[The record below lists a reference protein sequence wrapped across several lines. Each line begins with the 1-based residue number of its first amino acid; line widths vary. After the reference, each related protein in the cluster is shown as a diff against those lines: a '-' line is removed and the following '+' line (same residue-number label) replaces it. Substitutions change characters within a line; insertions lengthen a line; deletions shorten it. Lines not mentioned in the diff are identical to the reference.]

1 MKLGVIDYGA
11 SNIFSVVRALNSLGA
26 STKIVKTPEDF
37 KNTDKLVFPGQGS
50 MGACSKK
57 LSENNLTNN
66 RVPIAAIIYDYKNQK
81 IIARATNTNSPIGHA
96 ELEAIREALEIK
108 KTNRLDD
115 CDIYVTIEPCLMCA
129 TAISK
134 CHMRRIYFGAEDKL
148 SLIHI
153 SEPTRPY

>member
-1 MKLGVIDYGA
+1 MLSK
-11 SNIFSVVRALNSLGA
+11 
-26 STKIVKTPEDF
+26 STKKIFDEVIE
-37 KNTDKLVFPGQGS
+37 
-50 MGACSKK
+50 
-57 LSENNLTNN
+57 LSENNLTNY

-134 CHMRRIYFGAEDKL
+134 CHMRRIYFGAEDKKGGAIL
-148 SLIHI
+148 NGPRIFEKENLKKVNVISHI
-153 SEPTRPY
+153 EEEKTSNLLKKFFTSKRNN

>member
-1 MKLGVIDYGA
+1 MLSK
-11 SNIFSVVRALNSLGA
+11 
-26 STKIVKTPEDF
+26 STKKIFDEVIE
-37 KNTDKLVFPGQGS
+37 
-50 MGACSKK
+50 

-108 KTNRLDD
+108 KTNSLDD

-134 CHMRRIYFGAEDKL
+134 CHMRRIYFGAEDKKGGAIL
-148 SLIHI
+148 NGPRVFINENLKKVNVISHI
-153 SEPTRPY
+153 EEEKTSNLLKKFFTSKRNN

>member
-1 MKLGVIDYGA
+1 MLSK
-11 SNIFSVVRALNSLGA
+11 
-26 STKIVKTPEDF
+26 STKKIFDEVI
-37 KNTDKLVFPGQGS
+37 
-50 MGACSKK
+50 K

-134 CHMRRIYFGAEDKL
+134 CHMRRIYFGAEDKKGGAIL
-148 SLIHI
+148 NGPRVFVNENLKKVNVISHI
-153 SEPTRPY
+153 EEEKTSNLLKKFFTSKRNN

>member
-1 MKLGVIDYGA
+1 M
-11 SNIFSVVRALNSLGA
+11 LNK
-26 STKIVKTPEDF
+26 STKKIFDEVIE
-37 KNTDKLVFPGQGS
+37 
-50 MGACSKK
+50 

-134 CHMRRIYFGAEDKL
+134 CHMRRIYFGAEDKKGGAIL
-148 SLIHI
+148 NGPRVFENKNLKKVNVISHI
-153 SEPTRPY
+153 EEVKTSNLLKKFFTSKRNN

>member
-1 MKLGVIDYGA
+1 MLSK
-11 SNIFSVVRALNSLGA
+11 
-26 STKIVKTPEDF
+26 STKKIFDEVIE
-37 KNTDKLVFPGQGS
+37 
-50 MGACSKK
+50 

-115 CDIYVTIEPCLMCA
+115 CDIYVTIEPCLMCV

-134 CHMRRIYFGAEDKL
+134 CHMRRIYFGAEDKKGGAIL
-148 SLIHI
+148 NGPRVFENENLKKVNVISHI
-153 SEPTRPY
+153 EEEKTSNLLKKFFTSKRNN

>member
-1 MKLGVIDYGA
+1 MLSK
-11 SNIFSVVRALNSLGA
+11 
-26 STKIVKTPEDF
+26 STKKIFDEVIE
-37 KNTDKLVFPGQGS
+37 L
-50 MGACSKK
+50 SK
-57 LSENNLTNN
+57 NNLTNN

-134 CHMRRIYFGAEDKL
+134 CHMRRIYFGAEDKKGGAIL
-148 SLIHI
+148 NGPRVFINENLKKVNVISHI
-153 SEPTRPY
+153 EEEKTSNLLKKFFTSKRNN

>member
-1 MKLGVIDYGA
+1 MLSK
-11 SNIFSVVRALNSLGA
+11 
-26 STKIVKTPEDF
+26 STKKIFDEVIE
-37 KNTDKLVFPGQGS
+37 
-50 MGACSKK
+50 
-57 LSENNLTNN
+57 LSENNLTKN

-96 ELEAIREALEIK
+96 ELEAIRDALEIK

-134 CHMRRIYFGAEDKL
+134 CHMRRIYFGAEDKKGGAIL
-148 SLIHI
+148 NGPRVFENENLKKVNVISHI
-153 SEPTRPY
+153 EEEKTSNLLKKFFTSKRNN

>member
-1 MKLGVIDYGA
+1 MLSK
-11 SNIFSVVRALNSLGA
+11 
-26 STKIVKTPEDF
+26 STKKIFDEVIE
-37 KNTDKLVFPGQGS
+37 
-50 MGACSKK
+50 
-57 LSENNLTNN
+57 LSENNLTKN

-134 CHMRRIYFGAEDKL
+134 CHMRRIYFGAEDKKGGAIL
-148 SLIHI
+148 NGPRIFEKENLKKVNVISHI
-153 SEPTRPY
+153 EEEKTSNLLKKFFTSKRNN

>member
-1 MKLGVIDYGA
+1 ML
-11 SNIFSVVRALNSLGA
+11 ST
-26 STKIVKTPEDF
+26 STKKIFDEVIE
-37 KNTDKLVFPGQGS
+37 L
-50 MGACSKK
+50 SK
-57 LSENNLTNN
+57 SNLTNN

-96 ELEAIREALEIK
+96 ELEAIREALDIK

-134 CHMRRIYFGAEDKL
+134 CHMRRIYFGAEDKKGGAIL
-148 SLIHI
+148 NGPRVFEKENLKKVEVISHI
-153 SEPTRPY
+153 EEEKTSNLLKKFFTSKRNN

>member
-1 MKLGVIDYGA
+1 MLRSATKKIFDEVI
-11 SNIFSVVRALNSLGA
+11 
-26 STKIVKTPEDF
+26 E
-37 KNTDKLVFPGQGS
+37 
-50 MGACSKK
+50 

-81 IIARATNTNSPIGHA
+81 IIARAANTNSPIGHA

-134 CHMRRIYFGAEDKL
+134 CHIRRIYFGAEDKKGGAIL
-148 SLIHI
+148 NGPRVFEKENLKKVEVISHI
-153 SEPTRPY
+153 EEEKTSNLLKKFFTSKRNN

>member
-1 MKLGVIDYGA
+1 MLSK
-11 SNIFSVVRALNSLGA
+11 
-26 STKIVKTPEDF
+26 STKKIFDEVIE
-37 KNTDKLVFPGQGS
+37 
-50 MGACSKK
+50 
-57 LSENNLTNN
+57 LSEKNLTNN

-81 IIARATNTNSPIGHA
+81 IIAKATNTNSPIGHA

-134 CHMRRIYFGAEDKL
+134 CHMRRIYFGAEDKKGGAIL
-148 SLIHI
+148 NGPRIFEKENLKKVNVISHI
-153 SEPTRPY
+153 EEEKTSNLLKKFFTSKRNN

>member
-1 MKLGVIDYGA
+1 MLSK
-11 SNIFSVVRALNSLGA
+11 
-26 STKIVKTPEDF
+26 STKKIFDEVIE
-37 KNTDKLVFPGQGS
+37 
-50 MGACSKK
+50 

-134 CHMRRIYFGAEDKL
+134 CHMRRIYFGAEDKKGGAIL
-148 SLIHI
+148 NGPRVFENENLKKVNFISHI
-153 SEPTRPY
+153 EEEKTSNLLKKFFTSKRNN

>member
-1 MKLGVIDYGA
+1 MLSKLTKKIFDEVI
-11 SNIFSVVRALNSLGA
+11 
-26 STKIVKTPEDF
+26 E
-37 KNTDKLVFPGQGS
+37 
-50 MGACSKK
+50 
-57 LSENNLTNN
+57 LSENNFTNN

-96 ELEAIREALEIK
+96 ELEAIREALDIK

-134 CHMRRIYFGAEDKL
+134 CHMRRIYFGAEDKKGGAIINGPRVFEHENL
-148 SLIHI
+148 RKVDVISHI
-153 SEPTRPY
+153 EEEKTSNLLKKFFTSKRNN

>member
-1 MKLGVIDYGA
+1 MLSK
-11 SNIFSVVRALNSLGA
+11 
-26 STKIVKTPEDF
+26 STKKIFDEVIE
-37 KNTDKLVFPGQGS
+37 
-50 MGACSKK
+50 

-66 RVPIAAIIYDYKNQK
+66 RVPVAAIIYDYKNQK

-134 CHMRRIYFGAEDKL
+134 CHIRRIYFGAEDKKGGAIL
-148 SLIHI
+148 NGPRIFENENLKKVNVISHI
-153 SEPTRPY
+153 EEEKTSNLLKKFFTSKRNN

>member
-1 MKLGVIDYGA
+1 MLRSATKKIFDEVI
-11 SNIFSVVRALNSLGA
+11 
-26 STKIVKTPEDF
+26 E
-37 KNTDKLVFPGQGS
+37 
-50 MGACSKK
+50 
-57 LSENNLTNN
+57 LSENNLKNN

-81 IIARATNTNSPIGHA
+81 IIARAANTNSPIGHA

-134 CHMRRIYFGAEDKL
+134 CHMRRIYFGAEDKKGGAIL
-148 SLIHI
+148 NGPRVFEKENLKKVEVISHI
-153 SEPTRPY
+153 EEEKTSNLLKKFFTSKRNN

>member
-1 MKLGVIDYGA
+1 MLSK
-11 SNIFSVVRALNSLGA
+11 
-26 STKIVKTPEDF
+26 STKKIFDEVIE
-37 KNTDKLVFPGQGS
+37 
-50 MGACSKK
+50 

-134 CHMRRIYFGAEDKL
+134 CHMRRIYFGAEDKKGGAIL
-148 SLIHI
+148 NGPRVFENENLKKVEVISHI
-153 SEPTRPY
+153 EEEKTSNLLKKFFTSKRNN

>member
-1 MKLGVIDYGA
+1 ML
-11 SNIFSVVRALNSLGA
+11 ST
-26 STKIVKTPEDF
+26 STKKIFDEVIE
-37 KNTDKLVFPGQGS
+37 L
-50 MGACSKK
+50 SK
-57 LSENNLTNN
+57 SNLTNN

-96 ELEAIREALEIK
+96 ELEAIREELEIK

-134 CHMRRIYFGAEDKL
+134 CHMRRIYFGAEDKKGGAIL
-148 SLIHI
+148 NGPRVFENENLKKVNVISHI
-153 SEPTRPY
+153 EEEKTSNLLKKFFTSKRNN

>member
-1 MKLGVIDYGA
+1 MLSK
-11 SNIFSVVRALNSLGA
+11 
-26 STKIVKTPEDF
+26 STKKIFDEVIE
-37 KNTDKLVFPGQGS
+37 
-50 MGACSKK
+50 

-108 KTNRLDD
+108 KTNRLVD

-129 TAISK
+129 TAICK
-134 CHMRRIYFGAEDKL
+134 CHMRRIYFGAEDKKGGAIL
-148 SLIHI
+148 NGPRVFINENLKKVNVISHI
-153 SEPTRPY
+153 EEEKTSNLLKKFFTSKRNN

>member
-1 MKLGVIDYGA
+1 ML
-11 SNIFSVVRALNSLGA
+11 ST
-26 STKIVKTPEDF
+26 STKKIFDEVIE
-37 KNTDKLVFPGQGS
+37 
-50 MGACSKK
+50 

-96 ELEAIREALEIK
+96 ELEAIREALDIK

-134 CHMRRIYFGAEDKL
+134 CHIRRIYFGAEDKKGGAIL
-148 SLIHI
+148 NGPRIFENENLKKVNVISHI
-153 SEPTRPY
+153 EEEKTSNLLKKFFTSKRNN

>member
-1 MKLGVIDYGA
+1 MLRSATKKIFDEVI
-11 SNIFSVVRALNSLGA
+11 
-26 STKIVKTPEDF
+26 E
-37 KNTDKLVFPGQGS
+37 
-50 MGACSKK
+50 

-66 RVPIAAIIYDYKNQK
+66 RIPIAAIIYDYKNQK

-134 CHMRRIYFGAEDKL
+134 CHMRRIYFGAEDKKGGAIL
-148 SLIHI
+148 NGPRVFENENLKKVNVISHI
-153 SEPTRPY
+153 EEEKTSNLLKKFFTSKRNN

>member
-1 MKLGVIDYGA
+1 MLSK
-11 SNIFSVVRALNSLGA
+11 
-26 STKIVKTPEDF
+26 STKKIFDEVIE
-37 KNTDKLVFPGQGS
+37 
-50 MGACSKK
+50 

-96 ELEAIREALEIK
+96 ELEAIREALDIK

-134 CHMRRIYFGAEDKL
+134 CHMRRIYFGAEDKKGGAIL
-148 SLIHI
+148 NGPRVFENENLKRVNVISHI
-153 SEPTRPY
+153 EEEKTSNLLKKFFTSKRNN

>member
-1 MKLGVIDYGA
+1 ML
-11 SNIFSVVRALNSLGA
+11 ST
-26 STKIVKTPEDF
+26 STKKIFDEVIE
-37 KNTDKLVFPGQGS
+37 L
-50 MGACSKK
+50 SK
-57 LSENNLTNN
+57 SNLTNN

-134 CHMRRIYFGAEDKL
+134 CHMRRIYFGAEDKKGGAIL
-148 SLIHI
+148 NGPRVFENENLKKVNVISHI
-153 SEPTRPY
+153 EEEKTSKLLKKFFTSKRNN

>member
-1 MKLGVIDYGA
+1 MLSK
-11 SNIFSVVRALNSLGA
+11 
-26 STKIVKTPEDF
+26 STKKIFDEVIE
-37 KNTDKLVFPGQGS
+37 
-50 MGACSKK
+50 

-96 ELEAIREALEIK
+96 ELEAIREALDIK

-115 CDIYVTIEPCLMCA
+115 CDIYVTIEPCLMCT

-134 CHMRRIYFGAEDKL
+134 CHIRRIYFGAEDKKGGAIL
-148 SLIHI
+148 NGPRVFENENLKKVNVISHI
-153 SEPTRPY
+153 EEEKTSNLLKKFFTSKRNN

>member
-1 MKLGVIDYGA
+1 MLSK
-11 SNIFSVVRALNSLGA
+11 
-26 STKIVKTPEDF
+26 STKKIFDEVIE
-37 KNTDKLVFPGQGS
+37 
-50 MGACSKK
+50 

-134 CHMRRIYFGAEDKL
+134 CHMRRIYFGAEDKKGGAIL
-148 SLIHI
+148 NGPRVFENENLKRVNVISHI
-153 SEPTRPY
+153 EEEKTSNLLKKFFSSKRNN

>member
-1 MKLGVIDYGA
+1 MLRSATKKIFDEVI
-11 SNIFSVVRALNSLGA
+11 
-26 STKIVKTPEDF
+26 E
-37 KNTDKLVFPGQGS
+37 
-50 MGACSKK
+50 

-81 IIARATNTNSPIGHA
+81 IIARAANTNSPIGHA

-134 CHMRRIYFGAEDKL
+134 CHMRRIYFGAEDKKGGAIL
-148 SLIHI
+148 NGPRVFENQNLRKVDVISHI
-153 SEPTRPY
+153 EEEKTSNLLKKFFTSKRNN

>member
-1 MKLGVIDYGA
+1 MLSK
-11 SNIFSVVRALNSLGA
+11 
-26 STKIVKTPEDF
+26 STKKIFDEVIE
-37 KNTDKLVFPGQGS
+37 
-50 MGACSKK
+50 

-134 CHMRRIYFGAEDKL
+134 CHIRRIYFGAEDKKGGAIL
-148 SLIHI
+148 NGPRVFENENLKKVNVISHI
-153 SEPTRPY
+153 EEEKTSNLLKKFFTSKRNN

>member
-1 MKLGVIDYGA
+1 MLSK
-11 SNIFSVVRALNSLGA
+11 
-26 STKIVKTPEDF
+26 STKKIFDEVLE
-37 KNTDKLVFPGQGS
+37 
-50 MGACSKK
+50 

-66 RVPIAAIIYDYKNQK
+66 KVPIAAIIYDYKNQK

-96 ELEAIREALEIK
+96 ELEAIRDALEIK

-134 CHMRRIYFGAEDKL
+134 CQMRRIYFGAEDKKGGAIL
-148 SLIHI
+148 NGPRVFENENLKKVNVISHI
-153 SEPTRPY
+153 EEEKTSNLLKKFFTSKRNN

>member
-1 MKLGVIDYGA
+1 ML
-11 SNIFSVVRALNSLGA
+11 ST
-26 STKIVKTPEDF
+26 STKKIFDEVIE
-37 KNTDKLVFPGQGS
+37 L
-50 MGACSKK
+50 SK
-57 LSENNLTNN
+57 SNLTNN

-134 CHMRRIYFGAEDKL
+134 CHMRRIYFGAEDKKGGAIL
-148 SLIHI
+148 NGPRVFENENLKKVNVISHI
-153 SEPTRPY
+153 EEEKTSNLLKKFFTSKRNN